1 LKDILPADKDIAYYF
16 NVKDG
21 MKVLVNSLKFNTN
34 ALEIIQRL
42 LEGDQ
47 KLQEDFQKQ
56 HLFEKLIDFLYKS
69 N

>member
-1 LKDILPADKDIAYYF
+1 MKETLIADKDISYYF

-34 ALEIIQRL
+34 ALEIIQKL

>member
-1 LKDILPADKDIAYYF
+1 MKDILPADKDIAYYF